1 MERHRLFGEV
11 LQRCGVKSSSKPS
24 SFTFDVPM
32 ACACVLI
39 LDQQSGFAQSDLV
52 PLQHFFVIAP
62 LSRYN
67 LTNTLVLVSTHFWK
81 RVNWAW
87 QVGAHVSVRKDL
99 FDPIKQSS
107 LAVNSRDTKHW
118 VLFPVGLA
126 FCGFQNWKF
135 QNGTC
140 LLFTSRIFD
149 IPSPLLEF

>member
-1 MERHRLFGEV
+1 MERHRLFGKV

-87 QVGAHVSVRKDL
+87 QVGAHVAVRKDL

-107 LAVNSRDTKHW
+107 LAVNSRDTKHGFCSRLVW
-118 VLFPVGLA
+118 PFVDSKTRVA
-126 FCGFQNWKF
+126 F
-135 QNGTC
+135 
-140 LLFTSRIFD
+140 LTSHHLCWNSEVRV
-149 IPSPLLEF
+149 PC